1 MQLALDDR
9 GGRRK
14 IPPVDVVD
22 ENGKRQERHQP
33 SRRYISL
40 NPPDCRYHV
49 VSDGVSAP
57 KVANRSKK
65 NCSRCNCYARNLRLA
80 WPLGDTRSTDS
91 ESRTGLGYIGMA
103 IPPSFHQTGL

>member
-33 SRRYISL
+33 FRRYISL
-40 NPPDCRYHV
+40 SPPDCRYHV
-49 VSDGVSAP
+49 VSGGVSAP
-57 KVANRSKK
+57 QVANRSE
-65 NCSRCNCYARNLRLA
+65 
-80 WPLGDTRSTDS
+80 TRVFSKSANGRGLSCRRIGVVATPTQGTSGTD
-91 ESRTGLGYIGMA
+91 ESRLSV
-103 IPPSFHQTGL
+103 PR